1 MDKGLLIPASIFVLV
16 MLMGLLVFFFSEHY
30 KKKKGLRERIKKE
43 ATPEQNESVSKPHSS
58 FTDGFMDRKLTGIL
72 LTMAN
77 RLGEFLRPK
86 SEVAISQIR
95 KRLLRAGYYGEN
107 NYIVLLGSRIIMAF
121 LLVTIFTIIKITFL
135 KALPAQ
141 QVLSLAILSVV
152 AGFFL
157 PDYYLYR
164 KIRDRKR
171 KIFEGFPDALDL
183 MVVCVE
189 AGMGLDSAIK
199 RVGDEMALK
208 NKVLSDEFRML
219 SLELRAGKPRADA
232 LRSLAVRADL
242 EDVSSLVTLL
252 VQTERFGTRVAQ
264 ALRVHSDSMRT
275 KRYQRAE
282 EMAAKLPVKILF
294 PLVFFILPAQLVT
307 LVGPAIIKFYRILL
321 KGNLQW

>member
-1 MDKGLLIPASIFVLV
+1 MNEGLLIPALIFVLV
-16 MLMGLLVFFFSEHY
+16 MLAGFLAFLFSENY
-30 KKKKGLRERIKKE
+30 KKKKSLRDRIKKE
-43 ATPEQNESVSKPHSS
+43 STPEENESVSR
-58 FTDGFMDRKLTGIL
+58 DRRLMGIL
-72 LTMAN
+72 LRTTN

-86 SEVAISQIR
+86 SDAAISQIR
-95 KRLLRAGYYGEN
+95 KKLFRAGFYGEN

-121 LLVTIFTIIKITFL
+121 LLVTIFTTIKITVL
-135 KALPAQ
+135 KAMPAQ
-141 QVLSLAILSVV
+141 QVLSLAILSAA

-164 KIRDRKR
+164 RTRDRKR

-189 AGMGLDSAIK
+189 AGMGLDAAIK

-208 NKVLSDEFRML
+208 NKVLSDEFKML
-219 SLELRAGKPRADA
+219 SLELRAGKTRVDA

-252 VQTERFGTRVAQ
+252 IQTERFGTRVAQ
-264 ALRVHSDSMRT
+264 ALRVHSDAMRT

-294 PLVFFILPAQLVT
+294 PLVLFILPAQLVT
-307 LVGPAIIKFYRILL
+307 LVGPAVIKFYRVLM

>member
-1 MDKGLLIPASIFVLV
+1 MNDGLLIAASTFVLV
-16 MLMGLLVFFFSEHY
+16 MLVGFLVYFFSERD
-30 KKKKGLRERIKKE
+30 KKKQNLRERIKKE
-43 ATPEQNESVSKPHSS
+43 ATPEQNEGVSK
-58 FTDGFMDRKLTGIL
+58 DRRWMEIL
-72 LTMAN
+72 LRMTN
-77 RLGEFLRPK
+77 RLGESVKPK
-86 SEVAISQIR
+86 SDAAISQIR
-95 KRLLRAGYYGEN
+95 KKLARAGYYGEN
-107 NYIVLLGSRIIMAF
+107 NYIVLLGSRIFTAF
-121 LLVTIFTIIKITFL
+121 LFVTIFTTIKIAVL
-135 KALPAQ
+135 KAMPAQ
-141 QVLSLAILSVV
+141 QVLILAILSVA
-152 AGFFL
+152 AGFYL

-164 KIRDRKR
+164 RIRDRKR

-189 AGMGLDSAIK
+189 AGMGLDAAIK

-208 NKVLSDEFRML
+208 NKVLSDEFRVL
-219 SLELRAGKPRADA
+219 SLELRAGKTRADA

-307 LVGPAIIKFYRILL
+307 LVGPAIIKFYRVLL